1 MIGFLC
7 TRNPHSVKAREAEAL
22 HSAAVNVSKLASN
35 LHQNRPKNKDE
46 VERTHKEMRERE
58 EGRSKGLGQLSGLLV
73 VVAVPSWEAWQAFGY
88 FRVYR
93 AGYGS
98 L

>member
-7 TRNPHSVKAREAEAL
+7 TGNPHSVKAREAEAL
-22 HSAAVNVSKLASN
+22 HSAVNVSKLVSK

-58 EGRSKGLGQLSGLLV
+58 EGRSKGLGQLSGLLM